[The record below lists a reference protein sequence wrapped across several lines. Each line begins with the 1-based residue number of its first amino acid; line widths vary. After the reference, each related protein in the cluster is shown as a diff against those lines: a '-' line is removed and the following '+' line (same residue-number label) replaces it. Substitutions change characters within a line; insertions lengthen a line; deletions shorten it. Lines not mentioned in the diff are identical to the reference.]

1 MMACLFDPS
10 GIRWWK
16 SGVLVSGSNKMI
28 AATFDGA
35 TFTHTI
41 RRWLGW
47 IRLIN
52 GHGIDDTDT
61 AIGANYGSHVIV
73 VCRVGVLY
81 VSTYNDSLLCGC
93 GTVTHTCVYVW
104 KQAYYFHNIIDA
116 ILVYQFE
123 RAIRLGR
130 ETRWFVSLYTLVSC
144 DGRLGCLDLSMCIR
158 PLFQNLWVPK
168 TYNYLGVSNP
178 PFVK

>member
-47 IRLIN
+47 IRHIN
-52 GHGIDDTDT
+52 GHGIHDTDT

-93 GTVTHTCVYVW
+93 GTLTHVRLCVKASVLFLQY
-104 KQAYYFHNIIDA
+104 KIDA

-123 RAIRLGR
+123 RAIGLGR
-130 ETRWFVSLYTLVSC
+130 ETRWFVSSCILLYRVTDDWDVWICRCAS
-144 DGRLGCLDLSMCIR
+144 GRFFKICECQKRTI
-158 PLFQNLWVPK
+158 
-168 TYNYLGVSNP
+168 T
-178 PFVK
+178 

>member
-93 GTVTHTCVYVW
+93 GTLTHVRLCVKASVLFPQYNRCDSCLSVRTCHSVGPWNEVVRSYRCILLYRVTDDWDVW
-104 KQAYYFHNIIDA
+104 ICRCASGRFFKICECQKRII
-116 ILVYQFE
+116 
-123 RAIRLGR
+123 
-130 ETRWFVSLYTLVSC
+130 T
-144 DGRLGCLDLSMCIR
+144 
-158 PLFQNLWVPK
+158 
-168 TYNYLGVSNP
+168 
-178 PFVK
+178 

>member
-28 AATFDGA
+28 AASFDGA

-73 VCRVGVLY
+73 VCRWECCMC
-81 VSTYNDSLLCGC
+81 LLTT
-93 GTVTHTCVYVW
+93 TVCFVVAVRWHTCVYVW
-104 KQAYYFHNIIDA
+104 KQAYFFHNIIDA

-130 ETRWFVSLYTLVSC
+130 ETRWFVRIVVYSCIVWRTIGMFGFVDVHPAAFSKFVSAK
-144 DGRLGCLDLSMCIR
+144 
-158 PLFQNLWVPK
+158 NE
-168 TYNYLGVSNP
+168 
-178 PFVK
+178 

>member
-93 GTVTHTCVYVW
+93 GTLTHVRLCVKASVLFPQYNRCDSCLSVRTCHSVGPWNEVVRIVVYSCIVW
-104 KQAYYFHNIIDA
+104 RTIGMFGFVDVHPAAFSK
-116 ILVYQFE
+116 
-123 RAIRLGR
+123 
-130 ETRWFVSLYTLVSC
+130 FVSAKNV
-144 DGRLGCLDLSMCIR
+144 
-158 PLFQNLWVPK
+158 
-168 TYNYLGVSNP
+168 
-178 PFVK
+178 